1 MKSKKMLALMLG
13 AIIASGGISQ
23 MAMQVYADDEEI
35 STNKSSFVDASS
47 NILELKRCDTD
58 LRVLIGKAEPFIV
71 NKDNLARSTKEKLI
85 FEITGDHEVKLVRYY
100 GIENEAV
107 IPQKVSIDK
116 EEYNVTSIGQHAFSG
131 KTKLESVSIPSGIT
145 KIGNSAFTNCK
156 KLQYVNLP
164 EGLETIGMEAFGDC
178 QSLKSIELPNNLK
191 MIDAFVFAN
200 CKKLES
206 IELPAGI
213 ETIETGAFFICKSL
227 ESIKLPEGLETIGA
241 GAFCSCTN
249 LRNVELPT
257 TLNKIGDEVFSGTK
271 ISSIIIPSSVTF
283 LGKDALNIKNLE
295 DIHVADGSKLNY
307 IDIVNACGEHYRQLR
322 IFGVAMPR
330 VINHKKITSLD
341 ELVIKDSECECPIC
355 CEPIEAG
362 QEVTEFPCNPDI
374 YHYMHK
380 ECFDIMMVSSTSDII
395 IKCPICQRAHLIKK
409 PD

>member
-1 MKSKKMLALMLG
+1 MLALMLG
-13 AIIASGGISQ
+13 AIIASSGISQ

-47 NILELKRCDTD
+47 NILELKRCDTG
-58 LRVLIGKAEPFIV
+58 LRLLIGRAEPFIV

-178 QSLKSIELPNNLK
+178 HSLKSIKLPDSLK
-191 MIDAFVFAN
+191 TIEVFTLAN
-200 CKKLES
+200 CKNLES
-206 IELPAGI
+206 IEFPAGI
-213 ETIETGAFFICKSL
+213 ETIETGAFFNCNSL
-227 ESIKLPEGLETIGA
+227 ESIELPGGLEKIED
-241 GAFCSCTN
+241 GAFSGCTN

-257 TLNKIGDEVFSGTK
+257 TLNKIGDEVFSGTR
-271 ISSIIIPSSVTF
+271 IRSIIIPSSVTF

-307 IDIVNACGEHYRQLR
+307 IDIVNACGERYSQLK
-322 IFGVAMPR
+322 ISGVDMPR
-330 VINHKKITSLD
+330 VINHKKIPSLD

-380 ECFDIMMVSSTSDII
+380 ECFDIMIVSST
-395 IKCPICQRAHLIKK
+395 
-409 PD
+409 